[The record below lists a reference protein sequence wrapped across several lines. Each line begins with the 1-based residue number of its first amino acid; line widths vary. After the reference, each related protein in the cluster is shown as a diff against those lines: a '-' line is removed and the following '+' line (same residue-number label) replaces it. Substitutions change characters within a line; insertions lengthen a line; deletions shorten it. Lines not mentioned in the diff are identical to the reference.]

1 MRRASEDL
9 TDPSRNIEESTG
21 DPLPAALNSD
31 MELSPTLEEEDQDR
45 QYTPPPRIA
54 ARFYRPTQNRR
65 KDSAASSRRNS
76 ISSAHSRSSHGFT
89 RRDGPQSKY
98 VAQQLRRASILE
110 DRKARLADRAAHAEK
125 VRLRAAM
132 AKAGQQKIS
141 NSEERALAAAQARE
155 SKLAD
160 IVTAC
165 AEEVKRAKAVAETIK
180 EKREKE
186 RRKMRLQIEER
197 HAEAE
202 KRREELRSKHASKR
216 SRGHSMNT
224 KKPDVGELQDTQ
236 EQEQEQ
242 EPSSMTDEVA
252 ASKIQW
258 WWRGLLRR
266 QAVQHFSELG
276 LTIDGVRD
284 TSFEQVVELL
294 AEEKVLMTTAL
305 VLRLCGLREGEAGS
319 VNEMA
324 AVRTFL
330 GAFLILGHP
339 TQVLSNKDNKGD
351 QEQVGAAQGQ
361 PIPRDDLANPQLQDL
376 VGKARDLLISFETIL
391 SRLTYLNNYTPPP
404 ALEGALP
411 EAYATFHNAFIAWK
425 ARDSNALI
433 EVMILQFVELD
444 AILQTVKD
452 GTEEHVTE
460 SYQRS
465 VKDHQV
471 MLMVRIKKLAGA
483 QQGRKMI
490 VDAVNEARRARA
502 ANKPTGDTKP
512 RATGHALGRDGSAAE
527 EHTEEHTAAEEE
539 VLKSLSRL
547 TPPSTPQSKPQPKEV
562 KLEIPQMIYPPI
574 LPDNRVIVHELAMNR
589 EYRIEFQHFQ
599 EQHKLRMDPLFQD
612 LKSGMRNEEK
622 EFHYL
627 VVMAHYIKDRLQHL
641 VKDGSPMYMFIG
653 EILDTEVA
661 QRQFLAGSFSYEKF
675 FSAMGALLPKLCA
688 PVRDEEVKE
697 LAEKKLTE
705 GHVVDRL
712 EALISFIDKM
722 LYDYANYMMKLAA
735 PSLLEHASSYE
746 TKRFAEELEKGAFT
760 LAQAETSWRTAR
772 RKVYAEATRR
782 DPEGINHPKSRPTP
796 DKIYWQM
803 LLDEF
808 TQPSPDPATIPE
820 PLALDIKRRARLGQQ
835 TLHIVTAGAILLQ
848 CKNMLKRDVRAPWRK
863 EAGRLFTV
871 LEAIDDQT
879 KPLEQAAAIEGIMAA
894 LEAGRSMPQATKGH
908 LRALVAKLLSASAEA
923 KRENSEPKEPVLR
936 LLLTRVKGHILS
948 RLQAGSASE
957 KVKATSAAGEKL
969 AGLGL
974 PEFVER
980 VREMV
985 EEIARTGAVDREA
998 HGLWW
1003 ETVADQADKEAETS
1017 A

>member
-1 MRRASEDL
+1 MHRVSPDL

-31 MELSPTLEEEDQDR
+31 MELSPLWKKRT
-45 QYTPPPRIA
+45 
-54 ARFYRPTQNRR
+54 R
-65 KDSAASSRRNS
+65 KDSIPHPHGLPLVFTVRPKTVARTLPPHPVGIPFRLRTPAHLTASAAVMV
-76 ISSAHSRSSHGFT
+76 H
-89 RRDGPQSKY
+89 
-98 VAQQLRRASILE
+98 RASRPTKDIE
-110 DRKARLADRAAHAEK
+110 FRGAS
-125 VRLRAAM
+125 V
-132 AKAGQQKIS
+132 GGCSSQ
-141 NSEERALAAAQARE
+141 E
-155 SKLAD
+155 SKLAE
-160 IVTAC
+160 IVAAC
-165 AEEVKRAKAVAETIK
+165 AEEVKRAKAVAESIK

-186 RRKMRLQIEER
+186 LSKLKLQMEER

-224 KKPDVGELQDTQ
+224 KKPDIDELPDVRDQDQ
-236 EQEQEQ
+236 DQDQ
-242 EPSSMTDEVA
+242 EPSTMTDEVA

-266 QAVQHFSELG
+266 QAVQQFSELG
-276 LTIDGVRD
+276 LTIDGV
-284 TSFEQVVELL
+284 
-294 AEEKVLMTTAL
+294 LMTTAQ
-305 VLRLCGLREGEAGS
+305 VLRLCGLKEGEAGS

-351 QEQVGAAQGQ
+351 QEQVGSAQGL

-433 EVMILQFVELD
+433 EVMLLQFVELD

-460 SYQRS
+460 SYRQS

-471 MLMVRIKKLAGA
+471 MLMVRIKRL
-483 QQGRKMI
+483 
-490 VDAVNEARRARA
+490 A

-512 RATGHALGRDGSAAE
+512 RATGHSLGRDGSTAE
-527 EHTEEHTAAEEE
+527 DHTAAEEE
-539 VLKSLSRL
+539 VLRSLNRL
-547 TPPSTPQSKPQPKEV
+547 TPPSTPQSKPQGKEV
-562 KLEIPQMIYPPI
+562 KFEIPHMIYPPI

-612 LKSGMRNEEK
+612 LKSGVRNEEK

-641 VKDGSPMYMFIG
+641 VKDGSPMYTFIG

-675 FSAMGALLPKLCA
+675 FSSMGALLPKLCA

-697 LAEKKLTE
+697 LAEKKLAD
-705 GHVVDRL
+705 GNVVDRL
-712 EALISFIDKM
+712 EALISFIDTM
-722 LYDYANYMMKLAA
+722 LYDYANYMMQVAA

-746 TKRFAEELEKGAFT
+746 TKRFAEELEKGTFT
-760 LAQAETSWRTAR
+760 LARAGASWRSAR
-772 RKVYAEATRR
+772 GKVHAEAMRR
-782 DPEGINHPKSRPTP
+782 DPEGVNHPKLRPTP

-803 LLDEF
+803 LLNEF

-820 PLALDIKRRARLGQQ
+820 PLALDVKRRARLGRQ
-835 TLHIVTAGAILLQ
+835 TLQIVTAGAILLQ
-848 CKNMLKRDVRAPWRK
+848 CKNMLKRDVRAPWRT
-863 EAGRLFTV
+863 EAGRIFTV
-871 LEAIDDQT
+871 LEAVDDSN
-879 KPLEQAAAIEGIMAA
+879 KPLEQTAAIDGIMAA

-908 LRALVAKLLSASAEA
+908 IRALVTKLLFASAEA
-923 KRENSEPKEPVLR
+923 KRENSEPREPVLR

-1003 ETVADQADKEAETS
+1003 ETVADQADKEAAS
-1017 A
+1017 SG